1 MKNIQQSFAAPNR
14 RRTLLIALLIA
25 VGLAMTLFYGMRA
38 VASFREMRY
47 IRAMGLEQG
56 DASAESLRP
65 WMTLRFVAVA
75 YAVPEEYLY
84 AQLGIP
90 FERRNANRSLGDL
103 NRDYGLGQSTIG
115 PYPLIIDKAKNAIL
129 EYRLNPVAT
138 GLHEDV
144 RPWMS
149 VRYVSNS
156 TGVPADYLF
165 AQIGVPAEGNQNKPL
180 EMISDQL
187 KLPGGPRA
195 LAEAVQRALSSY
207 EAKP

>member
-1 MKNIQQSFAAPNR
+1 MKSIQALFTPANR
-14 RRTLLIALLIA
+14 RRTLLILFVIV
-25 VGLAMTLFYGMRA
+25 VGLGMTLFYGTRA
-38 VASFREMRY
+38 MSSFRQMQY
-47 IRAMGLEQG
+47 IRAMGLDKG

-103 NRDYGLGQSTIG
+103 NRDYGLGQSAIG
-115 PYPLIIDKAKNAIL
+115 PYPAIIDKAKAAIL

-138 GLHEDV
+138 GLREDV

-156 TGVPADYLF
+156 TGVPADYIF
-165 AQIGVPAEGNQNKPL
+165 AQIGVPADGNQNKPL
-180 EMISDQL
+180 EMLSDQL

-195 LAEAVQRALSSY
+195 LADSVQRAITMY